1 MYQEYTHYAQKA
13 PQQTV
18 TVTYL
23 ARRASTV
30 WPEKKYCND
39 TSSFFLCELWKDWGI
54 RSLGRMVEND
64 QEIVTTLKGLETRTY
79 KNKAHVIFQDVDYN
93 LLSLEDQIKM
103 DLSTDILVGP
113 HGAGLMHNIF
123 MRDRAT
129 LIELS
134 VDGSGGL
141 RHFYNLAN
149 WYGRKYVGLNV
160 NNPIDIPSLMST
172 IVQTIEETDL
182 SQY

>member
-1 MYQEYTHYAQKA
+1 
-13 PQQTV
+13 
-18 TVTYL
+18 
-23 ARRASTV
+23 
-30 WPEKKYCND
+30 
-39 TSSFFLCELWKDWGI
+39 
-54 RSLGRMVEND
+54 MVEND